1 MKHIV
6 AYLILSLVMNLTQ
19 AAMPGTPKRAK
30 RCQDLSALLHGASVF
45 VFVR

>member
-19 AAMPGTPKRAK
+19 AAMPATPKRMK
-30 RCQDLSALLHGASVF
+30 RCHDLSALLHGASVF
-45 VFVR
+45 VR

>member
-6 AYLILSLVMNLTQ
+6 AYLVLSLVVNLTQ
-19 AAMPGTPKRAK
+19 ATLPATPKRAN
-30 RCQDLSALLHGASVF
+30 RCHDVSALLHGASVF

>member
-19 AAMPGTPKRAK
+19 AALPATAKRAK
-30 RCQDLSALLHGASVF
+30 PCHDVSALLHGASVF
-45 VFVR
+45 VR